1 MKRRAKGFTLLEV
14 LIAMSILTMV
24 IVTVSST
31 WSGNFNRMRKINLS
45 NNVATLLERKMV
57 ELEAKY
63 KGKPV
68 SEIPEEESGDFGDDY
83 PQYRW
88 FLTSQEFQMPD
99 LTALLTSQEG
109 GADEMLITMIKQVN
123 EFVSKAVK
131 EVTLTVLVTAGKK
144 EVSYKITTYFVDWE
158 QDIGLPGGGGTGGGD
173 GSGGGSDGGGSGSG
187 GGGEN

>member
-1 MKRRAKGFTLLEV
+1 VKTPAKGFTLLEV

-24 IVTVSST
+24 IVAVSST
-31 WSGNFNRMRKINLS
+31 WSGNFNRVRKINFA
-45 NNVATLLERKMV
+45 NNVSTLLERKMV

-68 SEIPEEESGDFGDDY
+68 SEIPEEEAGDFGADY

-88 FLTSQEFQMPD
+88 TLASQEFQMPD

-131 EVTLTVLVTAGKK
+131 EV
-144 EVSYKITTYFVDWE
+144 DWE
-158 QDIGLPGGGGTGGGD
+158 QDLGLPGGAGGGTTDGGGTG
-173 GSGGGSDGGGSGSG
+173 SGSGSG
-187 GGGEN
+187 GAGGGSGK

>member
-1 MKRRAKGFTLLEV
+1 VKTQTKGFTLLEV

-24 IVTVSST
+24 IVAVSST
-31 WSGNFNRMRKINLS
+31 WSGNFNRVRKINFA
-45 NNVATLLERKMV
+45 NNVSTLLERKMV
-57 ELEAKY
+57 ELETKY

-68 SEIPEEESGDFGDDY
+68 AEIPEEEAGDFGADY

-88 FLTSQEFQMPD
+88 ALTSQEFQMPD

-131 EVTLTVLVTAGKK
+131 EVTLTVFVKASQK
-144 EVSYKITTYFVDWE
+144 EVPYKITTYFVDWE
-158 QDIGLPGGGGTGGGD
+158 QDLGLPGGAGGGTTG
-173 GSGGGSDGGGSGSG
+173 GGGSGSG
-187 GGGEN
+187 SGDAGGGTGK